1 MNKSVQEKICEIS
14 KKLLTHGLNHG
25 ATGNVSIRI
34 DNDFYITPS
43 GMATEWMEAKDVVKC
58 SLLID
63 EAEVSRMTKKPSSE
77 WHFHQQIY
85 QTRSD
90 VNAIVHTHSP
100 YASAI
105 SVLRKNIPAFHYMI
119 ALFGGSEVRCS
130 AYEIF
135 GSHELSE
142 EIIKTLGTLKACL
155 IANHGAVVVSNDLE
169 NAFFLAQELEH
180 LAHQY
185 LELLKIGSFTLLSE
199 DEMRQVLLKFK
210 SYGPSSKAQ
219 D

>member
-1 MNKSVQEKICEIS
+1 MNKSVQENICEIS

-25 ATGNVSIRI
+25 ATGNVSVRI

-43 GMATEWMEAKDVVKC
+43 GMATEYMEAKDVVKC

-135 GSHELSE
+135 GSRELSE

-169 NAFFLAQELEH
+169 NAFYLAEELEH

-185 LELLKIGSFTLLSE
+185 IELLKIGSLTLLTE
-199 DEMRQVLLKFK
+199 DEMTEVLLKFK
-210 SYGPSSKAQ
+210 SYGPSSNKQ

>member
-105 SVLRKNIPAFHYMI
+105 SVLRKNIPAFH
-119 ALFGGSEVRCS
+119 
-130 AYEIF
+130 
-135 GSHELSE
+135 
-142 EIIKTLGTLKACL
+142 LK
-155 IANHGAVVVSNDLE
+155 
-169 NAFFLAQELEH
+169 
-180 LAHQY
+180 
-185 LELLKIGSFTLLSE
+185 
-199 DEMRQVLLKFK
+199 
-210 SYGPSSKAQ
+210 
-219 D
+219 

>member
-14 KKLLTHGLNHG
+14 KKLLTYGLNHG
-25 ATGNVSIRI
+25 TTGNVSVRI

-43 GMATEWMEAKDVVKC
+43 GIATEFIEPKDIVKC

-63 EAEVSRMTKKPSSE
+63 EAEVHRMTKKPSSE
-77 WHFHQQIY
+77 WPFHQKIY
-85 QTRSD
+85 QTRAD
-90 VNAIVHTHSP
+90 INAIVHTHSP

-119 ALFGGSEVRCS
+119 ALFGGPEVRCS
-130 AYEIF
+130 AYKIF
-135 GSHELSE
+135 GSYELSE
-142 EIIKTLGTLKACL
+142 EIIKTLGTFKACL
-155 IANHGAVVVSNDLE
+155 IANHGAVVVSDDLD
-169 NAFFLAQELEH
+169 NAFCLAQELEH

-185 LELLKIGSFTLLSE
+185 VELLKIGSVTTLSD

-210 SYGPSSKAQ
+210 SYGPTSKDQ

>member
-1 MNKSVQEKICEIS
+1 MNKSVQEHICEIS

-25 ATGNVSIRI
+25 ATGNVSVRI

-43 GMATEWMEAKDVVKC
+43 GMATECMEAKDVVKC
-58 SLLID
+58 SLLTD
-63 EAEVSRMTKKPSSE
+63 EPEVSRMTKKPSSE

-135 GSHELSE
+135 GSRELSE

-155 IANHGAVVVSNDLE
+155 IANHGAVLVSNDLD
-169 NAFFLAQELEH
+169 NAFYLAEELEH

-185 LELLKIGSFTLLSE
+185 IELLKIGSLTLLSE
-199 DEMRQVLLKFK
+199 DEMTEVLLKFK
-210 SYGPSSKAQ
+210 SYGPSSKKQ

>member
-1 MNKSVQEKICEIS
+1 MNKSVQEQICEIS

-25 ATGNVSIRI
+25 ATGNVSVRI

-43 GMATEWMEAKDVVKC
+43 GMATEYMEAKDVVKC

-77 WHFHQQIY
+77 WHFHQQVY

-135 GSHELSE
+135 GSRELSE

-155 IANHGAVVVSNDLE
+155 IANHGAVLVSNDLE
-169 NAFFLAQELEH
+169 NAFYLAEELEH

-185 LELLKIGSFTLLSE
+185 IELLKIGSLTLLSE
-199 DEMRQVLLKFK
+199 DEMTEVLLKFK
-210 SYGPSSKAQ
+210 SYGPSSNKK

>member
-1 MNKSVQEKICEIS
+1 MNKSVQEHICEIS

-25 ATGNVSIRI
+25 ATGNVSVRI

-43 GMATEWMEAKDVVKC
+43 GMATEYMEAKDVVKC

-85 QTRSD
+85 QTRGD

-135 GSHELSE
+135 GSPELSE

-155 IANHGAVVVSNDLE
+155 IANHGAVLVSNDLD
-169 NAFFLAQELEH
+169 NAFYLAQELEH

-185 LELLKIGSFTLLSE
+185 IELLKIGSLTLLSE
-199 DEMRQVLLKFK
+199 DEMTEVLLKFK
-210 SYGPSSKAQ
+210 SYGPSSKKQ

>member
-1 MNKSVQEKICEIS
+1 MNKSVQEHICEIS

-25 ATGNVSIRI
+25 ATGNVSVRI

-43 GMATEWMEAKDVVKC
+43 GMATECMEAKDVVKC

-135 GSHELSE
+135 GSPELSE

-155 IANHGAVVVSNDLE
+155 IANHGAVLVSNDLD
-169 NAFFLAQELEH
+169 NAFYLAQELEH

-185 LELLKIGSFTLLSE
+185 IELLKIGSLTLLSE
-199 DEMRQVLLKFK
+199 DEMTEVLLKFK
-210 SYGPSSKAQ
+210 SYGPSSNKQ

>member
-1 MNKSVQEKICEIS
+1 MNKSVQENICEIS

-25 ATGNVSIRI
+25 ATGNVSVRI

-43 GMATEWMEAKDVVKC
+43 GMATEYMEAKDVVKC

-77 WHFHQQIY
+77 WHFHQQVY

-135 GSHELSE
+135 GSRELSE
-142 EIIKTLGTLKACL
+142 EIIKTLGTFKACL
-155 IANHGAVVVSNDLE
+155 IANHGAVLVSNDLE
-169 NAFFLAQELEH
+169 NAFYLAQELEH

-185 LELLKIGSFTLLSE
+185 IELLKIGSLTLLSE
-199 DEMRQVLLKFK
+199 DEMIEVLLKFK
-210 SYGPSSKAQ
+210 SYGPSSKKQ

>member
-1 MNKSVQEKICEIS
+1 MNKSVQEHICEIS

-25 ATGNVSIRI
+25 ATGNVSVRI

-43 GMATEWMEAKDVVKC
+43 GMATEYMEAKDVVKC

-77 WHFHQQIY
+77 WHFHQQVY

-155 IANHGAVVVSNDLE
+155 IANHGAVLVSNDLD
-169 NAFFLAQELEH
+169 NAFYLAQELEH

-185 LELLKIGSFTLLSE
+185 IELLKIGSLTLLTE
-199 DEMRQVLLKFK
+199 DEMTEVLLKFK
-210 SYGPSSKAQ
+210 SYGPSSKKQ

>member
-25 ATGNVSIRI
+25 ATGNVSVRI

-85 QTRSD
+85 QTHSD

-135 GSHELSE
+135 GSRELSE

-155 IANHGAVVVSNDLE
+155 IANHGAVLVSNDLD
-169 NAFFLAQELEH
+169 NAFYLAQELEH

-185 LELLKIGSFTLLSE
+185 IELLKTGGMTILSQA
-199 DEMRQVLLKFK
+199 EMDQVLEKFNH
-210 SYGPSSKAQ
+210 YGPRKN
-219 D
+219 

>member
-1 MNKSVQEKICEIS
+1 MNKSVQEHICEIS

-25 ATGNVSIRI
+25 ATGNVSVRI

-43 GMATEWMEAKDVVKC
+43 GMATECMEAKDVVKC
-58 SLLID
+58 SLLTD
-63 EAEVSRMTKKPSSE
+63 EEEVSRMTKKPSSE
-77 WHFHQQIY
+77 WHFHRQIY

-135 GSHELSE
+135 GSRELSE

-155 IANHGAVVVSNDLE
+155 IANHGAVLVSNDLE
-169 NAFFLAQELEH
+169 NAFYLAEELEH

-185 LELLKIGSFTLLSE
+185 IELLKIGSLTLLSE
-199 DEMRQVLLKFK
+199 DEMTEVLLKFK
-210 SYGPSSKAQ
+210 SYGPSSKKQ

>member
-25 ATGNVSIRI
+25 ATGNVSVRI

-63 EAEVSRMTKKPSSE
+63 EEEVSRMTRKPSSE
-77 WHFHQQIY
+77 WHFHQQVY

-135 GSHELSE
+135 GSRELSQ

-155 IANHGAVVVSNDLE
+155 IANHGAVLVSNDLE
-169 NAFFLAQELEH
+169 NAFYLAQELEH

-185 LELLKIGSFTLLSE
+185 IELLKIGSFTLLSE
-199 DEMRQVLLKFK
+199 DEMTEVLLKFK
-210 SYGPSSKAQ
+210 SYGPSSQAQ